1 MSSFLRYFCLLILLL
16 GQVYPSLSQP
26 IDLPKK
32 AIVFDHPNE
41 ALGLSQQ
48 TINCMI
54 QDKDGYLWLGTWTGL
69 ILYDGYETTVFQS
82 DNFSST
88 ALKSNKI
95 TSLLEDKEGFI
106 WVGTMMGGLYK
117 YDKNINTFT
126 AYQNIS
132 HDGHSLSSN
141 NIWSIVQDNS
151 GKLWIGTE
159 NGLNHF
165 DPKTGTSIRYYS
177 DPSNANSLNFNFVT
191 SLYLD
196 HKNNLW
202 IGTEKGV
209 NQLDLSKQDRK
220 FIRHHYSEDEE
231 STELHNY
238 VYKIT
243 SYFTADST
251 EAICWSTKKGLKILL
266 DENLVDYQVKGKE
279 PSFSFFRALYT
290 YDHQNNY
297 LLLGSEMGLSIFD
310 IEKREFVQ
318 FFGNYD
324 ETVGLSHNTV
334 TAVFIDKTGVL
345 WVGTKKGINKFDTYS
360 KNFDLYLT
368 DSFDPTKSIITG
380 LALTPS
386 GNFWVSTMGGGI
398 YLSDKTNKLKAT
410 VQKPFKR
417 YHLKTGAED
426 DFTDFV
432 QKLYADKASNIW
444 IGSAGSGVYTFNEKA
459 VTAASPFITAF
470 KHYHTTSE
478 GKNSALSDNYI
489 MAFGESKDG
498 GVWVGTWS
506 GGINKIMPDGQVLHY
521 QQAELTAAP
530 IVALHEDTLNVLWI
544 GTRGKGLLKASLIA
558 DSIAELQVY
567 KHSNSTA
574 SISNDF
580 INDIYED
587 HNGKIWIGTEGGLDV
602 FDREEGVFKSANIKN
617 GNNVDVVVSL
627 LEDNEG
633 RIWYAHWKG
642 ITVFDPT
649 NYAIVNE
656 YDRKDRIQGG
666 FFYNGVSLKDTLG
679 NLYFGG
685 SDGFNIIYPEKLNK
699 NPFQPKVNLRY
710 FRLFNEIVNI
720 NESYQDNVILEK
732 PLSKTDKIYLKH
744 NQNSISLEFSALH
757 FSAPEKNK
765 YAYRMKGFE
774 EDWEYTDANRRYAN
788 YTNLPDGNYV
798 FEVKASNGDG
808 VWSDEITQ
816 LAVEIY
822 PPWYKTW
829 YANIGY
835 IVAVLAMLYFFRRF
849 IIIRTNYIN
858 DIKLERINR
867 ENIEKLNKA
876 KLQFFTNVSHEF
888 RTPLTLILGPLE
900 KIINSGDGGKIF
912 KDQLNIINRN
922 AQRLLRLVNQLLDF
936 RKAEAGKLKLKVTKS
951 NIVAY
956 IKEIKLSFEG
966 LAEEKK
972 IRFVFNASSNDIQ
985 VWFDEDQFEKILF
998 NLLSN
1003 AFNHTPNG
1011 GEITIAVAE
1020 EDNHLLLSVEDNG
1033 SGIKPEHFKKI
1044 FKRFHSEEELFHQGT
1059 GIGLAL
1065 TKSLVELHH
1074 GRISVESI
1082 ENEFSKFT
1090 INIPLGRA
1098 HFKESQ
1104 IIKDLEQKEFVE
1116 KEFALPQPLLKD
1128 QEDSEAPIDNS
1139 ALKKIL
1145 VVEDNAEIRAYIK
1158 SIFHGQYHV
1167 LEAENGHEGLLV
1179 AEAEA
1184 FEVILSDVMMP
1195 GMDGIAFCKHIKEN
1209 IRTSHIPVILLT
1221 ARTSMIF
1228 RLEGLENGADD
1239 YITKPFNAQILQL
1252 KIRNLIKSREE
1263 LKRRFMDNEVL
1274 EIEPK
1279 KVTLTSTD
1287 ADFIQKAL
1295 ESIEQNMSNSDFSVE
1310 EFGKDVGMSRMQ
1322 LYRKLKALTGLSA
1335 NEFIR
1340 SIRLKRAAQLLELG
1354 QLTVAEV
1361 TYEVGFT
1368 DLQYFRNCFK
1378 KQFDINPSEYKIAE
1392 KKPFDDFNTLK
1403 RDIYPL

>member
-16 GQVYPSLSQP
+16 GQAYPSLSQP

-117 YDKNINTFT
+117 YDKNTNTFT

-177 DPSNANSLNFNFVT
+177 DPANANSLNFNFVT

-220 FIRHHYSEDEE
+220 FIRHHYSADEE

-432 QKLYADKASNIW
+432 QKLYADKAGNIW

-580 INDIYED
+580 INDIYKD
-587 HNGKIWIGTEGGLDV
+587 RSGKIWIGTEGGLDI

-649 NYAIVNE
+649 NYAVINE

-699 NPFQPKVNLRY
+699 NPFQPKVELRY

-900 KIINSGDGGKIF
+900 KIINSGEGGKIF

-1020 EDNHLLLSVEDNG
+1020 EDNHLLLSVKDNG
-1033 SGIKPEHFKKI
+1033 SGIRPAHFKKI

-1082 ENEFSKFT
+1082 ESKFSKFT
-1090 INIPLGRA
+1090 INIPLGRT

-1104 IIKDLEQKEFVE
+1104 IIKDFDQKEFVE
-1116 KEFALPQPLLKD
+1116 KEFTLPQPLLKG

-1145 VVEDNAEIRAYIK
+1145 VVEDNVEIRAYIK

-1184 FEVILSDVMMP
+1184 LEVILSDVMMP

-1263 LKRRFMDNEVL
+1263 LKRRFMDNAVL

-1287 ADFIQKAL
+1287 AAFIQKAL

-1378 KQFDINPSEYKIAE
+1378 KQFDVNPSEYKIAE
-1392 KKPFDDFNTLK
+1392 KKPFDDSNTLK